1 MIQSIYYKCRIG
13 FGKLTTA
20 QMQNNPY
27 SFVTCPYRDAS
38 GNFTATSTVT
48 MRSGEN
54 GVNPVQASSASSAL
68 YAFFKDIPSTFSTL
82 PDITMLGTANK
93 YSYQVQGLIGQ
104 LATNCQNASSSARRL
119 ETEEAT
125 TRPAMCESELADD
138 KSMDPFILKPTAQDD
153 VEPTTKTNDWIAEVT
168 KQLNVVDNATDASSQ
183 LEKMVCMFF
192 DQCRGGVEDYPEA
205 FKLAF
210 GVTEP
215 PACKVIVD
223 QLNSPN
229 VTDCEKIK
237 LPNWKDIITQ
247 YFPCKVSDYAV

>member
-13 FGKLTTA
+13 FGKLSAA

-27 SFVTCPYRDAS
+27 SFVTCPYRDAT
-38 GNFTATSTVT
+38 GNFTASSTVT
-48 MRSGEN
+48 TRTGED
-54 GVNPVQASSASSAL
+54 GVNPVQASTSGSVL
-68 YAFFKDIPSTFSTL
+68 YPFFNSINTTFAHLCDIS
-82 PDITMLGTANK
+82 MLGPNQ

-104 LATNCQNASSSARRL
+104 LATSCQSASSTARRL
-119 ETEEAT
+119 DAQEAK
-125 TRPAMCESELADD
+125 PAMCESELAGGE
-138 KSMDPFILKPTAQDD
+138 SVDPFIVKPTAQDD
-153 VEPTTKTNDWIAEVT
+153 VESTTKTNDWIVDVT
-168 KQLNVVDNATDASSQ
+168 EQLNTMEGGGNDTASAQ

-205 FKLAF
+205 FKLSF

-223 QLNSPN
+223 KLNSPN

-237 LPNWKDIITQ
+237 LPNWKETMTK